1 MINKITNPK
10 VKLIMNS
17 GIKISFIIAVVA
29 VFILELYCENSI
41 PFAFYIGMSLFKSSM
56 FYIVMFIIC
65 GCVFN
70 KINV

>member
-10 VKLIMNS
+10 VKLIRNS
-17 GIKISFIIAVVA
+17 GIKISFIIAIVA
-29 VFILELYCENSI
+29 VFILELYCENAI

>member
-1 MINKITNPK
+1 MNKKITNPK
-10 VKLIMNS
+10 VKLIMYS

-29 VFILELYCENSI
+29 VFILELYCENAI
-41 PFAFYIGMSLFKSSM
+41 PFAFYIGTSLFKSSM

-70 KINV
+70 KITV